1 MSDEFIESV
10 INTKENVEPEEE
22 ELEDFKVKVS
32 EWFKLDDQIRKLEI
46 AVKERKTMRNKLNDS
61 IKHFMFKY
69 NYDDLNTQHG
79 MIKAN
84 KKEYVVP
91 VKVNDIKSKILEY
104 SNLSGDEL
112 IDKIFN
118 VERQKVEKHTIK
130 RLVPRITM
138 AL

>member
-10 INTKENVEPEEE
+10 INTKENVEPEDD

-79 MIKAN
+79 MIKAK

-91 VKVNDIKSKILEY
+91 VKVNDIKSKIIEY

>member
-69 NYDDLNTQHG
+69 NYDDLNTQHV

-138 AL
+138 GL

>member
-1 MSDEFIESV
+1 MSDDLIESV
-10 INTKENVEPEEE
+10 INTKENIDPEDS

-61 IKHFMFKY
+61 IKNFMFKY
-69 NYDDLNTQHG
+69 KYDDLNTQHG

-112 IDKIFN
+112 LDKIFN
-118 VERQKVEKHTIK
+118 GERQKVEKQTIK

-138 AL
+138 SL

>member
-10 INTKENVEPEEE
+10 INTKENVEPEDD

-79 MIKAN
+79 MIKAK

-118 VERQKVEKHTIK
+118 VERQKVEKQTIK